1 MFESLAHYGL
11 SQSVLQVLIIVGVVL
26 VVIGFYWK
34 YILAGSLVL
43 FSFAVFFY
51 ESPNAQPVDP
61 VAYVRPVKPDT
72 PVETEKQRWHRQFIE
87 DCTTVADN
95 STETCENIWND
106 RMMEESHLEVEPEA
120 ETQPVKFKMIRKVR
134 YD

>member
-1 MFESLAHYGL
+1 MFDSLAHFGL
-11 SQSVLQVLIIVGVVL
+11 TIEVLQALIIGGVLI
-26 VVIGFYWK
+26 VIIGTFWH
-34 YILAGSLVL
+34 YILAGCAVVFCLCVL
-43 FSFAVFFY
+43 CANVKPSY
-51 ESPNAQPVDP
+51 KIEQPV
-61 VAYVRPVKPDT
+61 ASVKPIVPST
-72 PVETEKQRWHRQFIE
+72 PVETEKQRWHRQFME

-120 ETQPVKFKMIRKVR
+120 ETQPVKFRKVR

>member
-1 MFESLAHYGL
+1 MFDSLAHYGL
-11 SQSVLQVLIIVGVVL
+11 TQSILQVLIIAGVVL

-51 ESPNAQPVDP
+51 ESPNTHTTESIALIKPVS
-61 VAYVRPVKPDT
+61 
-72 PVETEKQRWHRQFIE
+72 PVETEKQKWHRQFIE
-87 DCTTVADN
+87 DCTTVAEN
-95 STETCENIWND
+95 SKETCENIWND
-106 RMMEESHLEVEPEA
+106 RIMEESHLEVEPEPEIQA
-120 ETQPVKFKMIRKVR
+120 VKFKTHKKVR